1 MKPPFSGFTITARG
15 GLLRVLLTDC
25 HACATFDQNAIPQG
39 QKPPFKKFKAI
50 WDTGAT
56 HSAINQRVVDQ
67 CSLKPTGMKEVHGVH
82 GKQLAETF
90 LIAIGLP
97 NNVFFRDIEVTLGEL
112 GGADMLVGMDIITRG
127 DFSITNVGGK
137 TVFSFRVP
145 SVETVDFVKEYE
157 AEAAK
162 TQQRAKR
169 KSRRRTKKRP
179 PKWGR

>member
-1 MKPPFSGFTITARG
+1 VRPPFSGFTTTAHR
-15 GLLRVLLTDC
+15 GLLRVLVNDC
-25 HACATFDQNAIPQG
+25 HACATFHQYAIPQG

-56 HSAINQRVVDQ
+56 HSAINQNVVDQ

-112 GGADMLVGMDIITRG
+112 GGADMLIGMDIITRG

-145 SVETVDFVKEYE
+145 SIETVDFVKVAD
-157 AEAAK
+157 AELAK
-162 TQQRAKR
+162 VQKKAKR
-169 KSRRRTKKRP
+169 KRRRAAKKR
-179 PKWGR
+179 GRQR